1 MDTYKINDGRGGYMY
16 EEKNTKYYHIRANVF
31 WIVVALI
38 GILFIG
44 TVFFTIHIMSIN
56 RDDNTDEYV
65 EKTHMEYGHID
76 SKLENKDQCYLCG
89 NASGSLMGYYR
100 KFDTVGVIGLNEWYV
115 LDLRLKEYDSDGN
128 PTNDSSGSSSSFG
141 NTSGIDFHVN
151 ANPTRAMS
159 RASIESTNGSFD
171 KTVIENNLCQE
182 CLDKVTETLE
192 GYFEKGK
199 EEYQPFCLVDFA
211 TLDIYPM
218 QEMNVSYSVRDYWV
232 ELDHEDSEIEI
243 GVYYLPIRE

>member
-1 MDTYKINDGRGGYMY
+1 MY

-38 GILFIG
+38 GIIFIG
-44 TVFFTIHIMSIN
+44 TIFFTINIMAEN
-56 RDDNTDEYV
+56 KDDDTDEYV
-65 EKTHMEYGHID
+65 EQIHMEHSHID
-76 SKLENKDQCYLCG
+76 SKLENKDKCYLCG
-89 NASGSLMGYYR
+89 NSSRSLMGYYR
-100 KFDTVGVIGLNEWYV
+100 KFDTVGIIGLNEWYV
-115 LDLRLKEYDSDGN
+115 LDLRLKEYDSNGN

-141 NTSGIDFHVN
+141 NTSGMDFYVD
-151 ANPTRAMS
+151 ATPSRGMT

-199 EEYQPFCLVDFA
+199 EEYLPFCLVDFA

-218 QEMNVSYSVRDYWV
+218 QKINVSYSVGDYWV
-232 ELDHEDSEIEI
+232 ELDHKDSEIKVD
-243 GVYYLPIRE
+243 VYYLPVKE